1 MTEGKGMGDNKMP
14 DDARAGGITVTL
26 DREQLRQAMEG
37 LGLRLEY
44 MLAHRHDYEPE
55 EIDAA
60 RSALDALVA
69 ADFSA
74 ASSFIVR

>member
-1 MTEGKGMGDNKMP
+1 MGDTKMP
-14 DDARAGGITVTL
+14 NDVRAAGITVTL
-26 DREQLRQAMEG
+26 DREQLRQALEG
-37 LGLRLEY
+37 LGMRLEH
-44 MLAHRHDYEPE
+44 MLAHRGDYEPE

-74 ASSFIVR
+74 TSSFIVR